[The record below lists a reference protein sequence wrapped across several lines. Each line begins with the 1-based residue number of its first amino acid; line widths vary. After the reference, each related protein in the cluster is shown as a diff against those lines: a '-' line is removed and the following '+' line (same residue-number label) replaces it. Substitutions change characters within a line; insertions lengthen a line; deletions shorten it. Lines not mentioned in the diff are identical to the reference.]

1 MSPILDIT
9 SVLGKMGCKSSAKPQ
24 QKQKLKHRKGLWSP
38 EEDQRLRNHVFKH
51 GHGCWSSVPIN
62 AGLQR
67 TGKSCRLRWI
77 NYLRPGLKR
86 GAFSTQEEETILTLH
101 LMLGNKWSQIAHHL
115 PGRTDN
121 EIKNHWHSYL
131 KKKMFKAEEMESPN
145 KTQSAS
151 SNSDSIESSMNTEKP
166 STDIDRSVPQM
177 FDSLTEPNRG
187 SLLPKVMFAEWLSLE
202 SFASSGEPVV
212 SKSTFDHNPSF
223 QDSFMHDYLLEGA
236 FGGEYQNSLSD
247 GSSGNFFS
255 SEFIFESQSPGNE
268 FVFSSGEDLCSE
280 FNLSNIRDVMHI

>member
-1 MSPILDIT
+1 
-9 SVLGKMGCKSSAKPQ
+9 
-24 QKQKLKHRKGLWSP
+24 
-38 EEDQRLRNHVFKH
+38 
-51 GHGCWSSVPIN
+51 
-62 AGLQR
+62 
-67 TGKSCRLRWI
+67 
-77 NYLRPGLKR
+77 
-86 GAFSTQEEETILTLH
+86 
-101 LMLGNKWSQIAHHL
+101 
-115 PGRTDN
+115 
-121 EIKNHWHSYL
+121 
-131 KKKMFKAEEMESPN
+131 MFKAEEMESPN

>member
-1 MSPILDIT
+1 M
-9 SVLGKMGCKSSAKPQ
+9 
-24 QKQKLKHRKGLWSP
+24 
-38 EEDQRLRNHVFKH
+38 
-51 GHGCWSSVPIN
+51 
-62 AGLQR
+62 
-67 TGKSCRLRWI
+67 
-77 NYLRPGLKR
+77 
-86 GAFSTQEEETILTLH
+86 ETICFE
-101 LMLGNKWSQIAHHL
+101 MARWSQIAHHL

-151 SNSDSIESSMNTEKP
+151 SNSDSMDLSPSPKRLKMQSPSIESSMNTEKP

-177 FDSLTEPNRG
+177 FDSLKEPNRG
-187 SLLPKVMFAEWLSLE
+187 SLLPKVMFTEWLSLE